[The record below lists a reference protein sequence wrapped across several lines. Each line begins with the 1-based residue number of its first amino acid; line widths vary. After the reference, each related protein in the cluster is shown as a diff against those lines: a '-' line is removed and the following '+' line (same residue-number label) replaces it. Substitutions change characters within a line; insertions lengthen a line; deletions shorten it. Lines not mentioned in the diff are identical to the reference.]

1 MKTHADIV
9 DQLKTME
16 ATLREEFAVTQM
28 GLVSANVEYKPV
40 ASVRLFVVGP
50 GTAAFG
56 PLEEYLADKLGLTVQ
71 IIARADANGTFRYV
85 FTSPRLE

>member
-1 MKTHADIV
+1 MKTHADII

-28 GLVSANVEYKPV
+28 GLVSTNVEYKPV

-50 GTAAFG
+50 EPAAFG
-56 PLEEYLADKLGLTVQ
+56 PLEEYLADKLGLTVEV
-71 IIARADANGTFRYV
+71 IARANANGTFRYV
-85 FTSPRLE
+85 FTPPRAE

>member
-1 MKTHADIV
+1 MKTHADTI

-16 ATLREEFAVTQM
+16 AILREEFAVTQM

-50 GTAAFG
+50 GPAAFG
-56 PLEEYLADKLGLTVQ
+56 PLEEYLAGKLGLTVEV
-71 IIARADANGTFRYV
+71 IARSSANGTFRYV
-85 FTSPRLE
+85 FTSPHAE